1 MNYNFDE
8 IIDRRNT
15 NSISF
20 ESWRNTLG
28 ERKNEKFAI
37 PDDEFIRMWVADMD
51 FATPIE
57 IRNAIQKRLD
67 EKILGYS
74 TIFDPEYFN
83 ILESWFST
91 RYHYRVIKEEI
102 VLAPGIVPA
111 LNRLVPFL
119 LRENENILINTPSY
133 APFKNAG
140 DLHDKKVYYSPLKN
154 ENGFYSLDVEDIKR
168 QLDDPEKNIQLFIF
182 CNPHNPTGR
191 VWTENELSTIAEICT
206 KRNIWLISDE
216 IHCDLVRCQQTFT
229 SMHRILPKYPQLIVC
244 TAPSKTFNMAG
255 NLHSHVI
262 IKDDVV
268 REKYQKMYFEVYSP
282 LSIAATKAAY
292 QNGEL
297 WLEELKR
304 YLDETFL
311 HIQKMIS
318 EELPEAVFRIPE
330 ATYLGW
336 IDFSAYHDIFEASE
350 TLTYFFA
357 KNAGVIVEGGE
368 AFVDNA
374 QFHIRINIASPRSVV
389 INGMQKIIAAIRN
402 KQENKNI

>member
-83 ILESWFST
+83 ILESWFSR

-154 ENGFYSLDVEDIKR
+154 ENGL
-168 QLDDPEKNIQLFIF
+168 
-182 CNPHNPTGR
+182 
-191 VWTENELSTIAEICT
+191 
-206 KRNIWLISDE
+206 
-216 IHCDLVRCQQTFT
+216 
-229 SMHRILPKYPQLIVC
+229 
-244 TAPSKTFNMAG
+244 
-255 NLHSHVI
+255 
-262 IKDDVV
+262 
-268 REKYQKMYFEVYSP
+268 
-282 LSIAATKAAY
+282 
-292 QNGEL
+292 
-297 WLEELKR
+297 
-304 YLDETFL
+304 
-311 HIQKMIS
+311 
-318 EELPEAVFRIPE
+318 
-330 ATYLGW
+330 
-336 IDFSAYHDIFEASE
+336 
-350 TLTYFFA
+350 
-357 KNAGVIVEGGE
+357 
-368 AFVDNA
+368 
-374 QFHIRINIASPRSVV
+374 QF
-389 INGMQKIIAAIRN
+389 GC
-402 KQENKNI
+402 